1 MVIKRPLG
9 NMSLHSLLNTGAK
22 IRINLETNKKKKE
35 NLQDSDFLS
44 IFAIENSIVELKL
57 NYNEKEKTFKC
68 KVDISRKYL

>member
-1 MVIKRPLG
+1 
-9 NMSLHSLLNTGAK
+9 
-22 IRINLETNKKKKE
+22 
-35 NLQDSDFLS
+35 LQDSDFLS